1 MRVIRGL
8 LNVIQLGVFSCLS
21 FTSIAQNPYT
31 PYKDTLGLPNV
42 SLISSGYE
50 TFAQVWKA
58 TNDSVPLF
66 TPDQIN
72 YLASIGDDT
81 LGLSAINVGG
91 VLIEDSLVAHVD
103 YFQNVFFDF
112 ENGTITY
119 IAEDKHVVDT
129 IIQLYPD
136 PLNLAAQKYVI
147 WSYNHGRHTVCYL
160 DFEQKIVSYD
170 WYFEESDN
178 SGTFRFVNT
187 QFIEY

>member
-8 LNVIQLGVFSCLS
+8 LNLILLGVFSCLS
-21 FTSIAQNPYT
+21 FASIAQNPYT

-50 TFAQVWKA
+50 TFAQVWRA

-66 TPDQIN
+66 TQDQIN

-147 WSYNHGRHTVCYL
+147 WSYNNGRHTVCYL
-160 DFEQKIVSYD
+160 DFEKKVVSYD

>member
-21 FTSIAQNPYT
+21 FASIAQNPYT

-81 LGLSAINVGG
+81 LGLSAINIGE

-147 WSYNHGRHTVCYL
+147 WSYNNGRHTVCYL

>member
-8 LNVIQLGVFSCLS
+8 LNLILLGVFSCLS
-21 FTSIAQNPYT
+21 FASIAQNPYT

-50 TFAQVWKA
+50 TFAQVWRA

-147 WSYNHGRHTVCYL
+147 WSYNNGRHTVCYL

>member
-8 LNVIQLGVFSCLS
+8 LNLLLLGVFSCLS
-21 FTSIAQNPYT
+21 FASIAQNPYT

-50 TFAQVWKA
+50 TFAQIWKA
-58 TNDSVPLF
+58 TNDSVTLF
-66 TPDQIN
+66 TPDHIN

-147 WSYNHGRHTVCYL
+147 WSYNNGRHTVCYL

>member
-1 MRVIRGL
+1 MRVIHGIFSSL
-8 LNVIQLGVFSCLS
+8 ILGAFCSQ
-21 FTSIAQNPYT
+21 FDDAIAQSAYT
-31 PYKDTLGLPNV
+31 PFKDTLELPNV

-50 TFAQVWKA
+50 TFAQVWRA

-66 TPDQIN
+66 TPDYIN

-136 PLNLAAQKYVI
+136 PLNLAAHKYVI
-147 WSYNHGRHTVCYL
+147 WSYNNGRHTVCYL
-160 DFEQKIVSYD
+160 DFEKKVVSYD

-178 SGTFRFVNT
+178 SGIFRFVNT

>member
-8 LNVIQLGVFSCLS
+8 LNLILLGVFSCLS
-21 FTSIAQNPYT
+21 FASIAQNPYT

-42 SLISSGYE
+42 SLISTGYE

-147 WSYNHGRHTVCYL
+147 WSYNNGRHTVCYL

>member
-1 MRVIRGL
+1 MRLIRGL
-8 LNVIQLGVFSCLS
+8 LNLILLGVFSCLS
-21 FTSIAQNPYT
+21 FASIAQNPYT

-42 SLISSGYE
+42 SLISTGYE

-81 LGLSAINVGG
+81 LGLSAINIGE

-147 WSYNHGRHTVCYL
+147 WSYNNGRHTVCYL
-160 DFEQKIVSYD
+160 DFEKKVVSYD

>member
-8 LNVIQLGVFSCLS
+8 LNLLLLGVFSCLS
-21 FTSIAQNPYT
+21 FASIAQNPYT

-50 TFAQVWKA
+50 TFAQIWKA

-66 TPDQIN
+66 TPDHIN

-147 WSYNHGRHTVCYL
+147 WSYNNGRHTVCYL

>member
-1 MRVIRGL
+1 
-8 LNVIQLGVFSCLS
+8 
-21 FTSIAQNPYT
+21 
-31 PYKDTLGLPNV
+31 
-42 SLISSGYE
+42 
-50 TFAQVWKA
+50 
-58 TNDSVPLF
+58 VPLF
-66 TPDQIN
+66 TPDYIN

-81 LGLSAINVGG
+81 LGLSAINVGE

-136 PLNLAAQKYVI
+136 PLNLESKKYVV
-147 WSYNHGRHTVCYL
+147 WSYNNDRSTIYNL
-160 DFEQKIVSYD
+160 DFQNKHVSCD
-170 WYFEESDN
+170 WYFEELDN
-178 SGTFRFVNT
+178 IGTFRFVNS

>member
-8 LNVIQLGVFSCLS
+8 LNLLLLGVFSCLS
-21 FTSIAQNPYT
+21 FASIAQNPYT

-50 TFAQVWKA
+50 TFAQVWRA

-147 WSYNHGRHTVCYL
+147 WSYNNGRHTVCYL